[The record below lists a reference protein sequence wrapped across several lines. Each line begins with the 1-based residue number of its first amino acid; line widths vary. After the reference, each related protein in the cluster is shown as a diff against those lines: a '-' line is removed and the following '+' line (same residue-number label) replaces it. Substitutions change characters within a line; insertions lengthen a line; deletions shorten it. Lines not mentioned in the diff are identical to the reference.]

1 MTSKGFPF
9 GISVFLAVFFL
20 ANSCSLRNTSKLMQ
34 AGFVKEE
41 SFLETV
47 SFERRIGLPVIQAEI
62 NGKKGWFLFD
72 TGAPN
77 VISSEFREEFQL
89 ETKLKNDITDS
100 GGNVSKNMD
109 YVCIE
114 EIKIGDITFQN
125 TGAIVQDMHTS
136 DVFRCLDVDGIIGAN
151 LMRQAFWNLDY
162 KNQEIIFS
170 DSLGAL
176 PLDSSYLEIGFV
188 QMTQGTPKVNFVIND
203 VEAKNIIFDTG
214 SNRGFLFPL
223 SILKEMRGLHNLKES
238 IELGS
243 TSYGIGG
250 ASKADSI
257 FHVRVDRISMGSM
270 QLPSSVIS
278 FDKHSNT
285 FGTEVLEQFN
295 IILDWEGNRIYLKP
309 ISEFI
314 LNLETHGFGVN
325 MSDGHFEVGSI
336 FLDSDAKDK
345 LIIGD
350 RIVEVEEFDLE
361 NSELEVICKL
371 MVDEAFRLED
381 RPRIKLTIDRQ
392 GVRKELELKRYELSK
407 PK

>member
-1 MTSKGFPF
+1 M
-9 GISVFLAVFFL
+9 
-20 ANSCSLRNTSKLMQ
+20 
-34 AGFVKEE
+34 
-41 SFLETV
+41 
-47 SFERRIGLPVIQAEI
+47 
-62 NGKKGWFLFD
+62 
-72 TGAPN
+72 
-77 VISSEFREEFQL
+77 
-89 ETKLKNDITDS
+89 
-100 GGNVSKNMD
+100 
-109 YVCIE
+109 
-114 EIKIGDITFQN
+114 
-125 TGAIVQDMHTS
+125 QDMHTS

-203 VEAKNIIFDTG
+203 VEAKNIVFDTG

-336 FLDSDAKDK
+336 FLDIGVDAFIDETRLVVVFILARPSREQIIVQCRTAFGASARGLPSKLLHNSRDRFQLLSHDQTSHLAMPQVRAPTYGFHGVQRRNHCRARSADPLQRSDASPPG
-345 LIIGD
+345 LP
-350 RIVEVEEFDLE
+350 
-361 NSELEVICKL
+361 
-371 MVDEAFRLED
+371 A
-381 RPRIKLTIDRQ
+381 
-392 GVRKELELKRYELSK
+392 
-407 PK
+407 